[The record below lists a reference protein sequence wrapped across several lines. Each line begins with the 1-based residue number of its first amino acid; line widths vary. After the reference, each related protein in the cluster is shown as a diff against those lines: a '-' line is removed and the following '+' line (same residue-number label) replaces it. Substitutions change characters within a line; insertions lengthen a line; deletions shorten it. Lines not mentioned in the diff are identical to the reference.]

1 MQEFIRTG
9 NEGAFRA
16 LKQQLDASPG
26 TIRVYSGVR
35 LPASCSPDTVRLGF
49 RAQPTA
55 RGMAY
60 TVFIDRIAY
69 TGSNY
74 LFRKWVIDG
83 DWTFPNFEAMTT
95 FFHTQLKGL

>member
-1 MQEFIRTG
+1 MQEFTSAG

-16 LKQQLDASPG
+16 LKRQLDASPG

-35 LPASCSPDTVRLGF
+35 LPASCSPHPGRGGL

-74 LFRKWVIDG
+74 LFRQGVKAG
-83 DWTFPNFEAMTT
+83 HWTFPNFEAMTT